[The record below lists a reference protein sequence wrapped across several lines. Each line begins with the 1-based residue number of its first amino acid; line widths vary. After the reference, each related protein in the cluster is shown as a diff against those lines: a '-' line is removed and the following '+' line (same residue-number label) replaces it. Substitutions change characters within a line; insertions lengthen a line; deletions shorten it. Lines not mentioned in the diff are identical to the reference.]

1 MAARRPALNTPR
13 WRRLRLFVF
22 DRDGWRCRSCGR
34 PGRLECDHVR
44 PVSQGGDEWDPS
56 NLQTQCRPCH
66 FAKTRAER
74 TPAPDPER
82 EAWRRFITDS
92 P

>member
-13 WRRLRLFVF
+13 WRRLRLFILA
-22 DRDGWRCRSCGR
+22 RDGYRCRSCQR

-44 PVSQGGDEWDPS
+44 PVHKGGAEWDAG
-56 NLQTQCRPCH
+56 NLQALCRGCH
-66 FAKTRAER
+66 IAKTRAER

-82 EAWRRFITDS
+82 EAWRRLITDS